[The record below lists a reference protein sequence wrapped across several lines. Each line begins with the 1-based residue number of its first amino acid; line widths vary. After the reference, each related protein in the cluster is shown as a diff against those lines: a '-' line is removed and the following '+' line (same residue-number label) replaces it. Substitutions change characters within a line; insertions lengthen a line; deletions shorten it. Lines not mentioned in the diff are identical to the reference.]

1 MKNVCAFGVS
11 FGVSLSC
18 LAGIAGSVQAGG
30 VSVDQVSVN
39 QGVNQ
44 DISFEEK
51 PSYREIVVSADS
63 GIIRIDA
70 GDAVEDMRA
79 VQVPVWSTIIEI
91 DDSDWVRLRFHS
103 VVLAKSTEQVRESY
117 LRVSSL
123 EDGYEQYLDA
133 DSIVEWGNTSAY
145 FNGGAVLVELMA
157 SPNVSSQYNRVVVNG
172 VQASDLVSERSIC
185 FSIDDRVLSSDP
197 RDGRLMPIGCSGWLF
212 GEHGSCFM
220 TASHC
225 SPSGGNVMQFNVP
238 LSSNGGGY
246 RNPPPSDQYVVDGAS
261 VQKSPSIFIGND
273 WGFYGTF
280 DNSTT
285 GLSPLDAQGDSHTLA
300 GAMPPVD
307 GRPIRITGYGTV
319 SSPIPGS
326 WNGVQKTHVGPLASI
341 NGNTVR
347 YQTDTSGGNS
357 GSVILDDST
366 NTAIGI
372 HTNAGCGSSGGSN
385 QGTGLFNAGLQA
397 ALANPIGICEP
408 RSIQASVLFEPT
420 HVDPAGG
427 DVVTL
432 VIDNLRGHS
441 VVGTP
446 TMFVDYGSGFVS
458 SSMTDVGGDLY
469 EGTFAATDCG
479 SALSYSFEIE
489 DEEGTIVSVPAN
501 GAFSTVALDGLTVAF
516 EDDFEQNLDWLV
528 FENGATD
535 GEWLRTIP
543 IGHGLGDP
551 DSDADGSSRC
561 YVTSNN
567 NGEDVD
573 GGSVVLLSPIVDT
586 SALESPVMRMSAW
599 MFGSAGDSME
609 IAFTDNAGISY
620 VVAETITNT
629 NGWEDVAYAIEDYV
643 GLSIAFRVRI
653 TVTDGGAD
661 TTVEGGVDAFRV
673 SSEVCND
680 GCPADLTGDGNL
692 DFFDVSAF
700 LSAFSNQDAAGDFNG
715 DGSYD
720 FFDVSAFLSAF
731 SAGCP

>member
-1 MKNVCAFGVS
+1 MKNSCA

-18 LAGIAGSVQAGG
+18 LAGIAASVQAGG
-30 VSVDQVSVN
+30 LSVDQVSVD
-39 QGVNQ
+39 QGVSQ
-44 DISFEEK
+44 DIVYEEK
-51 PSYREIVVSADS
+51 PSYHEIVVSADS
-63 GIIRIDA
+63 GVIRIDA
-70 GDAVEDMRA
+70 DDAVEDMRA
-79 VQVPVWSTIIEI
+79 VPVAVWSTVIEI
-91 DDSDWVRLRFHS
+91 DDVDWLRLRFES
-103 VVLAKSTEQVRESY
+103 VVLAKSTEQVRASY

-133 DSIVEWGNTSAY
+133 ESLVEWGNTSAY

-157 SPNVSSQYNRVVVNG
+157 SPNVSSQSNRVVVNG
-172 VQASDLVSERSIC
+172 VQASDPVSERSIC

-212 GEHGSCFM
+212 GEHGSCFL

-261 VQKSPSIFIGND
+261 VQRSASVFIGND

-300 GAMPPVD
+300 GSMPPVD

-319 SSPIPGS
+319 SSPVPGS
-326 WNGVQKTHVGPLASI
+326 WNGVQKTHVGPLSSI

-347 YQTDTSGGNS
+347 YQTDTTGGNS

-372 HTNAGCGSSGGSN
+372 HTNAGCGSGGGSN
-385 QGTGLFNAGLQA
+385 QGTGLFNAGLQN
-397 ALANPIGICEP
+397 ALANPIGICVP
-408 RSIQASVLFEPT
+408 RSIRASVLFEPT
-420 HVDPAGG
+420 HVSPAGG

-432 VIDNLRGHS
+432 VIDNLQGHS
-441 VVGTP
+441 IVGLP
-446 TMFVDYGSGFVS
+446 TMFVDYGAGFVS
-458 SSMTDVGGDLY
+458 SSMSSGGGSTY
-469 EGTFAATDCG
+469 EGTFAAADCG
-479 SALSYSFEIE
+479 SSLLYYFEIE
-489 DEEGTIVSVPAN
+489 DEEGTIVSVPEN
-501 GAFSTVALDGLTVAF
+501 NAFSTVALDGFTIAF
-516 EDDFEQNLDWLV
+516 EDDFEQIFDWLTYT
-528 FENGATD
+528 NGATAGD
-535 GEWLRTIP
+535 WLRTIP
-543 IGHGLGDP
+543 SGHGLGDP

-561 YVTSNN
+561 YVTSNS
-567 NGEDVD
+567 NGVDVD
-573 GGSVVLLSPIVDT
+573 GGGVVLLSPIIDT

-609 IAFTDNAGISY
+609 IAFTSNAGITW
-620 VVAETITNT
+620 VVADTFTNT
-629 NGWEDVAYAIEDYV
+629 NGWEDLAYAIEDYV
-643 GLSIAFRVRI
+643 GLSIAFRARI
-653 TVTDGGAD
+653 TVTDGGAN
-661 TTVEGGVDAFRV
+661 TTVEGGVDAFSV
-673 SSEVCND
+673 SSEVCD
-680 GCPADLTGDGNL
+680 ESCPADLTGDGNL

-700 LSAFSNQDAAGDFNG
+700 LSAFNNQDPAGDFND
-715 DGSYD
+715 DGAYD